1 MPANSRRLRA
11 VIWLVAV
18 NILATACLL
27 EAVLRVQQ
35 IYELDLRPEAIMIGL
50 SDELNHVHLPEG
62 DWDRNGLRAMNEPNA
77 QSCAARVLFM
87 GDSFMEGVGPNDTV
101 PVHVKHFFARA
112 SGRELCV
119 FNSACSSYSPSIFV
133 PQAKK
138 LIPLLK
144 PDIVVIDVDETDLFD
159 DYHRYRELVTR
170 DDAGSI
176 AAVRRSPL
184 TDQFQRGLIASTSKA
199 LYLHRFLAKLYFTKI
214 TYPKS
219 FADYYR
225 GKPADFLW
233 ASRLPAAEARE
244 KYGAA
249 IGYFDATLED
259 LTRTAL
265 SRVGSP
271 DGLVYIHH
279 PHLEHLRS
287 EGGGFNDIV
296 ATTVREVA
304 ARHNVRFYDT
314 TDDLKAQ
321 FGSHPERYYIPN
333 DMHFNE
339 RGQRAYGVAVA
350 KYLASGLGH
359 N

>member
-1 MPANSRRLRA
+1 
-11 VIWLVAV
+11 
-18 NILATACLL
+18 
-27 EAVLRVQQ
+27 
-35 IYELDLRPEAIMIGL
+35 MIGL
-50 SDELNHVHLPEG
+50 SDELNHVHPPGG
-62 DWDRNGLRAMNEPNA
+62 DWDRNGLREMNEPNP
-77 QSCAARVLFM
+77 QSCAATVLFM

-112 SGRELCV
+112 SGRQLCV

-184 TDQFQRGLIASTSKA
+184 SDQFQRGLIASTSKA

-219 FADYYR
+219 FEDYYR

-233 ASRLPAAEARE
+233 ASRLPAGEARE

-249 IGYFDATLED
+249 IAYFDATLED
-259 LTRTAL
+259 LTRTVL
-265 SRVGSP
+265 SRVERP

-296 ATTVREVA
+296 STTVREVA
-304 ARHNVRFYDT
+304 ARHNVRYYDA

-321 FGSHPERYYIPN
+321 FGLYPERYYIPN
-333 DMHFNE
+333 DVHFNE